1 MEDCNIHKGEILNNL
16 KKGDTTAFRAIF
28 NEYSKKLYPF
38 VFSMTKSRYASE
50 DIIQEVFIKIWVNRE
65 TIDSQNSFNSFIYT
79 IARNL
84 TYNYLRNVAN
94 SEYLKQEMWKNI
106 SVLNSQT
113 ENLLQ
118 LREYEN
124 ILSTILKKL
133 PAQKKKIFVLSKKQG
148 KSNQEIAELLEISP
162 KTVKNHLWKTLQL
175 IKTQLQPYISDTVL
189 IGLILFS

>member
-1 MEDCNIHKGEILNNL
+1 MEDCNIHIEGILNDL
-16 KKGDTTAFRAIF
+16 KKGDTAAFRTIF
-28 NEYSKKLYPF
+28 NTYSKKLYPF
-38 VFSMTKSRYASE
+38 VFSMTKSRHATE

-106 SVLNSQT
+106 SVLNSET

-133 PAQKKKIFVLSKKQG
+133 PEQKKKIFVLSKKQG

-189 IGLILFS
+189 IGLIFFS

>member
-1 MEDCNIHKGEILNNL
+1 MEDCNIHKEEILNDL
-16 KKGDTTAFRAIF
+16 KKGDTAAFRAIF

-38 VFSMTKSRYASE
+38 VFSMTKSRYATE

-65 TIDSQNSFNSFIYT
+65 AIDSQNSFNSFIYT

-94 SEYLKQEMWKNI
+94 SENLKQEMWKNI

-189 IGLILFS
+189 IGLIFFS